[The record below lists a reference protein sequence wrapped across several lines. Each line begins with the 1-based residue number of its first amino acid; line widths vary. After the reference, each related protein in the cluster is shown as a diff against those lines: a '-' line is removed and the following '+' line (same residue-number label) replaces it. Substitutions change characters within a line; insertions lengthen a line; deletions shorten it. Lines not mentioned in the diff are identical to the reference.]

1 MKLDPV
7 KFNIHH
13 WNLDGLKPSKPK
25 AEGRKSTIDLG
36 DKLGPLR
43 RAAAVNLLGSEEKI
57 LLLRGKKQIII
68 QGLDLGSPKM
78 RITMKSWGNKEIV
91 DMAVGGR
98 VLYALDKT
106 NNRIESFPL
115 DPRDEVQPQF
125 WNVGPIG
132 ITTHSKLALVQNDTD
147 ELPHTAYIG
156 GGREGRLFAVFLNDN
171 QHVGEVDVSIPTE
184 PKTLG
189 KELYLCPDPQNRTL
203 LVSDT
208 AHHRI
213 LELKINR
220 AAPAT
225 AEVLCGTGQPG
236 TPEEGDI
243 AAQAPLSS
251 PKALVLYRH
260 QEVISDELIHED
272 LRAVFSYDPDRV
284 RPRTILFVD
293 SGSSSVKKLID
304 FPPQVEDL
312 HETPSNMAVYTLLGS
327 PQKPLLGLLPS
338 SRKDDLRNVAVTKPI
353 DLAVTASGELVIA
366 SETPP
371 TLLLLRPA
379 TSLDEQTVHVKAGKL
394 KIDFLS

>member
-1 MKLDPV
+1 MKLDSV

-25 AEGRKSTIDLG
+25 AEGKKSIIDLG

-43 RAAAVNLLGSEEKI
+43 KAAAVTLLGGEEKI
-57 LLLRGKKQIII
+57 LLLRGKKKIII
-68 QGLDLGSPKM
+68 QSLDPGSPKT
-78 RITMKSWGNKEIV
+78 REPLKSWGNKEIV
-91 DMAVGGR
+91 DMVVVGR
-98 VLYALDKT
+98 VLYVLDKT

-115 DPRDEVQPQF
+115 DPRDEAEPQF
-125 WNVGPIG
+125 WNVGSIG
-132 ITTHSKLALVQNDTD
+132 ITTHSRLALVQNETD

-156 GGREGRLFAVFLNDN
+156 GGREGRLFAVSLDDS
-171 QHVGEVDVSIPTE
+171 QQVSDIDVSIPTE

-189 KELYLCPDPQNRTL
+189 KELYFCPDPQNRTL

-225 AEVLCGTGQPG
+225 AEVLCGTGLPG
-236 TPEEGDI
+236 TPEEGEL
-243 AAQAPLSS
+243 AAHASLSS
-251 PKALVLYRH
+251 PRALALYRH

-272 LRAVFSYDPDRV
+272 LRVVFSYDPDRV

-293 SGSSSVKKLID
+293 SGSSSVKKLVD

-312 HETPSNMAVYTLLGS
+312 HETPANMAVYTLLGS
-327 PQKPLLGLLPS
+327 PQKPLLGFLPS
-338 SRKDDLRNVAVTKPI
+338 SKKDDLRNVAVTKPV
-353 DLAVTASGELVIA
+353 DLVVTAGGELVVA

-379 TSLDEQTVHVKAGKL
+379 TSLDEQTVYVKAKKF